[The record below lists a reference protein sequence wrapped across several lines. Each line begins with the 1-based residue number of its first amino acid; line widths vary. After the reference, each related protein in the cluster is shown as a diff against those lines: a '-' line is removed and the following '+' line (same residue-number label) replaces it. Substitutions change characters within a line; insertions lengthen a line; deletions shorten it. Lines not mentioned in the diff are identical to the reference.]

1 MSGLAEQI
9 VAATAAE
16 TLILSPASPYESA
29 EKYLQLRCATHEGF
43 TRIIYYRGDFYVWTG
58 THYRE
63 MSDAAAAR
71 AIAFSK
77 ELVIAPLT
85 TDIATKAA
93 DYTKVHGL
101 ATADAIIFATA
112 NDARADLLTCD
123 AHFAE
128 LPGVTYVTKRPA

>member
-1 MSGLAEQI
+1 MRVVDTSVWIEWI
-9 VAATAAE
+9 VGSALGE
-16 TLILSPASPYESA
+16 TLAPELPRNDQWIVPTIVQYELSRWLA
-29 EKYLQLRCATHEGF
+29 
-43 TRIIYYRGDFYVWTG
+43 
-58 THYRE
+58 RE

-77 ELVIAPLT
+77 ELVVVPLT

-93 DYTKVHGL
+93 AYAKTHGL

-123 AHFAE
+123 THFAE
-128 LPGVTYVTKRPA
+128 LPHVVYVAKGTQ